1 MIILTKIIATIS
13 VKLQLMKFSTFF
25 NHLWVYIKPHLGKFI
40 ITTLMMV
47 LSAGIQIAQ
56 PELLGKIT
64 DEVFILN
71 VDARDN
77 SLAIFYSLVL
87 LGLFIA
93 YSVVNFI
100 TTANNSYVSTYIIMQ
115 LRNKLFDKVMLLPKK
130 YFDDKTTGK
139 ILSKITYDVE
149 QIANSTSEV
158 WITLIRDSV
167 TIIGL
172 LVYIFYINWQLS
184 LAIFLIIPVIAFTL
198 KIAAK
203 RMRALSHKLQYS
215 MGHLTHILDENI
227 SNHTLVKIY
236 HAQKQEK
243 QKVHEQTKNLRQKTF
258 KISITDS
265 INNSVIY
272 ILIGMGLSSSI
283 YVASGPLAM
292 TAGQFI
298 AFFTAFG
305 MLLSPSKNLANLN
318 KPLQRAIAASES
330 IFGLLAEDEEKNIG
344 QTEIKKAVGHIEFKN
359 VSFYYQKNKPILNNI
374 NLKIEAGKT
383 VAFVGETGSGKTT
396 LTQLICR
403 FYDPQQGS
411 ITLDGQNINS
421 FKLNSLREQIAFVD
435 QKTALFNDSVAGN
448 ISFGNN
454 KMSQK
459 TIEKSA
465 EIANASSFINKL
477 DAQFNTII
485 GEDGLK
491 LSGGQRQRLS
501 IARAV
506 AKNASILILDEA
518 TSALDSAT
526 EKKVQKA
533 IDIMQKNATTL
544 IIAHRLSTIEK
555 ADTIVV
561 LKQGEI
567 IEHGSHKELLA
578 KKGEYYQLYAT
589 QFE

>member
-1 MIILTKIIATIS
+1 
-13 VKLQLMKFSTFF
+13 MKFSVFF
-25 NHLWVYIKPHLGKFI
+25 NHLWVYIKPHFGKFV

-47 LSAGIQIAQ
+47 VSAGIQIAQ

-64 DEVFILN
+64 DEVFILDVN
-71 VDARDN
+71 GRDN

-87 LGLFIA
+87 LGLFIS
-93 YSVVNFI
+93 YSIVNFI
-100 TTANNSYVSTYIIMQ
+100 TTANNSYVSTFIIMQ
-115 LRNKLFDKVMLLPKK
+115 LRNRLFDKIMLLPKK
-130 YFDDKTTGK
+130 YFDNKTTGK
-139 ILSKITYDVE
+139 VLSKITYDVE
-149 QIANSTSEV
+149 QIASSTSEV

-167 TIIGL
+167 TVIGL

-184 LAIFLIIPVIAFTL
+184 LAIFFIIPVIAFSL

-203 RMRALSHKLQYS
+203 RMRNLSRNLQNS

-236 HAQKQEK
+236 HAQKQEEE
-243 QKVHEQTKNLRQKTF
+243 KVHEQTKSLRQKNF
-258 KISITDS
+258 KIAITDS
-265 INNSVIY
+265 INNSIIY

-330 IFGLLAEDEEKNIG
+330 IFGLLAEDEEINTG
-344 QTEIKKAVGHIEFKN
+344 QTKIKKVVGHIEFKN
-359 VSFYYQKNKPILNNI
+359 VSFYYQKNKPILTNI

-383 VAFVGETGSGKTT
+383 IAFVGETGSGKTT

-411 ITLDGQNINS
+411 ITLDGQDIKLFN
-421 FKLNSLREQIAFVD
+421 LNSLREQIAFVD
-435 QKTALFNDSVAGN
+435 QKTALFNDTVTGN
-448 ISFGNN
+448 ISFGNHN
-454 KMSQK
+454 KMSQQ

-465 EIANASSFINKL
+465 EIANAYNFINKL
-477 DAQFNTII
+477 DEQFDTIV

-506 AKNASILILDEA
+506 AKNAPILILDEA

-555 ADTIVV
+555 ANTIVV

-567 IEHGSHKELLA
+567 VEQGSHQELLA